1 MHNQSSLPLGT
12 PTSSFESGKSSAA
25 AGGGL
30 RVCCKLKFNYQV
42 RKFSIV
48 EYPMINGSDC
58 TFTFRYY
65 LRCPL
70 RQSWHCYFILDISA
84 KYNFYCHNKTCFL
97 CQGIIRVIL
106 WSCQQNEDILKNYG
120 TFMCFES
127 IFPGLLS

>member
-12 PTSSFESGKSSAA
+12 PTSNPGRVQQGLLQVEIQLSSQKVFHSA
-25 AGGGL
+25 
-30 RVCCKLKFNYQV
+30 
-42 RKFSIV
+42 

-70 RQSWHCYFILDISA
+70 LDGTATLYLTFPQNTTFTVITRPAFLA
-84 KYNFYCHNKTCFL
+84 KVL
-97 CQGIIRVIL
+97 LGLL